1 MVCVIFVEVNQRYVM
16 KTKTLIAAFGM
27 VVMSAFAAHACAK
40 HSEQAMSCAEG
51 TAWDSESETCVPQT
65 SS

>member
-1 MVCVIFVEVNQRYVM
+1 M

-27 VVMSAFAAHACAK
+27 VIMSAFAAHACAK

-51 TAWDSESETCVPQT
+51 TAWDAESETCVPQI